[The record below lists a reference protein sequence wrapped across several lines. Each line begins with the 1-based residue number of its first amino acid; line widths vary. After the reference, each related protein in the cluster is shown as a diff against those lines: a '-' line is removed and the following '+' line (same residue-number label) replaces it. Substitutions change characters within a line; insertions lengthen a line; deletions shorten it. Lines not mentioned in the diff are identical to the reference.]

1 MTWYQSPDEQV
12 IATLI
17 MNAPIILNRYHI
29 RYIVPLSSSKGS
41 CIRERIRDINN
52 SCVLSLNRNPII
64 SYSDGRI

>member
-1 MTWYQSPDEQV
+1 MTWYQSPDEQL

-17 MNAPIILNRYHI
+17 MNAPIILN

-41 CIRERIRDINN
+41 CIRERVRDINN
-52 SCVLSLNRNPII
+52 SSVLSLNRNPII